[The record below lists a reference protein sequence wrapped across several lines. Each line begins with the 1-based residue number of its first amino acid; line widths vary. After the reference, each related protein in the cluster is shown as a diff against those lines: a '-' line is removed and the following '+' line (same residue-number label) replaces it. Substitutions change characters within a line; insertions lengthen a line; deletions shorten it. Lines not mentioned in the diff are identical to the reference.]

1 MCSNKWSGSVT
12 STPDPVKPSLERS
25 DMHTLS
31 HPCSDF
37 TLPKTAIVSP
47 AAWPDTID
55 AELAALEAEIDARR
69 NDEAML
75 YDSTHCRECG
85 HVTAGTVIAGCH
97 VQACDGCIV
106 KYVRE
111 QIGAV
116 A

>member
-1 MCSNKWSGSVT
+1 M
-12 STPDPVKPSLERS
+12 L
-25 DMHTLS
+25 TLS
-31 HPCSDF
+31 HPTSDY
-37 TLPKTAIVSP
+37 TLPQTAIVSP
-47 AAWPDTID
+47 AAWPDSID
-55 AELAALEAEIDARR
+55 AELDAVQADIDARR

-85 HVTAGTVIAGCH
+85 HVTAGCVIAGSH